1 MTSEPRAKE
10 RTALPPQA
18 EAMATGREKKRKR
31 FSFSDNATKI
41 NRIKFALAE
50 VIADTDPKDAKTSEI
65 LGHLTTAHAAIE
77 TASSLLSGNGQ
88 MHRTLTDPSGPRCHV
103 TMLGRAAIFHQW
115 QASRAD
121 LTCPTDEKSVKW
133 RAPVY
138 KQGWGL
144 SGDSKP
150 SQCVSACMNLV
161 SVIGRKQNNRGLH
174 SAYWAF
180 KCSWSECAQGHESA
194 TIRFFHPVPG
204 FPCVTTVQVNRERRG
219 SRVSASIL

>member
-41 NRIKFALAE
+41 NRIKVALAE

-77 TASSLLSGNGQ
+77 TTSSLLPGNGQ
-88 MHRTLTDPSGPRCHV
+88 MHRTLTDPSGPRTLTDPSGPRCHV

-115 QASRAD
+115 QASRANFI
-121 LTCPTDEKSVKW
+121 CPTDEKSVK
-133 RAPVY
+133 
-138 KQGWGL
+138 
-144 SGDSKP
+144 
-150 SQCVSACMNLV
+150 
-161 SVIGRKQNNRGLH
+161 
-174 SAYWAF
+174 
-180 KCSWSECAQGHESA
+180 
-194 TIRFFHPVPG
+194 
-204 FPCVTTVQVNRERRG
+204 
-219 SRVSASIL
+219 